1 MDALKGI
8 AAASI
13 LLAPAPAGADPLP
26 AWRPFV
32 TEAARRFA
40 MPEAWILRVISA
52 ESAGMTHMN
61 GAPIRSRVGAM
72 GLMQLMPA
80 TWATMRTAHGLGADP
95 DDPRAN
101 ILAGTAYLRMMYD
114 RFGYPG
120 LFGAYN
126 AGPGRYAAHRSRG
139 AGLPLETRDYMA
151 KIAGMA
157 QQAAP
162 AIAAAPLPD
171 GVVQAIYEP
180 APPTVFA
187 VRGDDRDGAAEP
199 SAEPGEMALIFAIR
213 KVGR

>member
-1 MDALKGI
+1 MDALKGL
-8 AAASI
+8 AVASI
-13 LLAPAPAGADPLP
+13 LLAPTPAGADPLP

-40 MPEAWILRVISA
+40 MPEAWILRVIRA
-52 ESAGMTHMN
+52 ESAGQTHMN
-61 GAPIRSRVGAM
+61 GTPIRSRVGAM

-80 TWATMRTAHGLGADP
+80 TWATMRTANGLGADP
-95 DDPRAN
+95 DDPRDN

-126 AGPGRYAAHRSRG
+126 AGPGRYAAHRSKG
-139 AGLPLETRDYMA
+139 ATLPLETRDYMA
-151 KIAGMA
+151 KITGMA

-162 AIAAAPLPD
+162 VVAVAPLPD

-187 VRGDDRDGAAEP
+187 VRGEGDDAPADPAGQQDEKL
-199 SAEPGEMALIFAIR
+199 LIFAIR
-213 KVGR
+213 KVGP

>member
-1 MDALKGI
+1 MDALKSIATAALLLTPI
-8 AAASI
+8 AAD
-13 LLAPAPAGADPLP
+13 AGPLVD
-26 AWRPFV
+26 WRPFV

-40 MPEAWILRVISA
+40 MPEAWILRVIRA

-80 TWATMRTAHGLGADP
+80 TWATMRAANGLGADP
-95 DDPRAN
+95 DDPRDN

-126 AGPGRYAAHRSRG
+126 AGPGRYAAHRSTG
-139 AGLPLETRDYMA
+139 AKLPLETRDYMA
-151 KIAGMA
+151 KITGMA
-157 QQAAP
+157 QSSMP
-162 AIAAAPLPD
+162 EIAAAAPPA

-180 APPTVFA
+180 PPPTLFA
-187 VRGDDRDGAAEP
+187 VRAESDETLSDRP
-199 SAEPGEMALIFAIR
+199 SDPVERKLIFAIR
-213 KVGR
+213 RGEP